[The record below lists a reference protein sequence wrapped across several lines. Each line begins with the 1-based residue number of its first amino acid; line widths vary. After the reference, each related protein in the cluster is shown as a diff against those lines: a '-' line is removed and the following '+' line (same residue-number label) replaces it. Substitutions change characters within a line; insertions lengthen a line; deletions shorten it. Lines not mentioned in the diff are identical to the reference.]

1 MKMKEIQINN
11 ISVLRHLDQLAL
23 QVMKMPHTFS
33 KHPKPNV
40 TFARLKEIMADDSYE
55 GYPDI
60 YNYSDFAGQSTF
72 GLTKNNSKDLIK
84 SRYYFLR
91 KVEGVVAGKWYFD
104 TLAVYP
110 SEFGHGG
117 WQNSKQKPRHS
128 IRFIY
133 NPGDGYSIGVD
144 GNSREQ
150 LTIKDRN
157 NNGVAK
163 NWTCIYN
170 EFGTDGQTW
179 FADRNAGSE
188 VRVVIDLSTK
198 PKYTQE
204 VNKFLKYLQ
213 END

>member
-1 MKMKEIQINN
+1 MKMKEIQITN
-11 ISVLRHLDQLAL
+11 IGVLKHLDDLAL

-60 YNYSDFAGQSTF
+60 HNYSDFAGQSTF
-72 GLTKNNSKDLIK
+72 GLTKNNSKNLIK
-84 SRYYFLR
+84 SRYYFLK
-91 KVEGVVAGKWYFD
+91 KVEGVVKGNWYFD
-104 TLAVYP
+104 TLAVYHP
-110 SEFGHGG
+110 EYGHCG
-117 WQNSKQKPRHS
+117 WQNSKNKPRQS

-133 NPGDGYSIGVD
+133 NAGDGYSIGVD
-144 GNSREQ
+144 GNSRKQ

-170 EFGTDGQTW
+170 EFSEDGQTW

-188 VRVVIDLSTK
+188 VRVVIDLSIK
-198 PKYTQE
+198 NKYKQE
-204 VNKFLKYLQ
+204 ADKFIEYLQ
-213 END
+213 GNG

>member
-11 ISVLRHLDQLAL
+11 ISVLRHLDQLAV

-40 TFARLKEIMADDSYE
+40 TFARLKELMADDSYE

-84 SRYYFLR
+84 SRYYFLK
-91 KVEGVVAGKWYFD
+91 KVEGVVGGEWYFD
-104 TLAVYP
+104 TLAVYS

-133 NPGDGYSIGVD
+133 NAGDGYSIGVD
-144 GNSREQ
+144 GNSRKQ

-170 EFGTDGQTW
+170 EFGPDGQTW

-188 VRVVIDLSTK
+188 VRVVVDLSIK

-204 VNKFLKYLQ
+204 VNKFLEYLQ
-213 END
+213 ENG

>member
-1 MKMKEIQINN
+1 MKMKEIQITN
-11 ISVLRHLDQLAL
+11 IGVLKHLDDLAL

-60 YNYSDFAGQSTF
+60 YNYSDFTGESGF
-72 GLTKNNSKDLIK
+72 GLREGTKKTLIK
-84 SRYYFLR
+84 SRHYFIK
-91 KVEGVVAGKWYFD
+91 KVQAIVPGKWYFD

-110 SEFGHGG
+110 SEYGHGG
-117 WQNSKQKPRHS
+117 WQNSKNKPRQS

-133 NPGDGYSIGVD
+133 NAGDGYSIGVD
-144 GNSREQ
+144 GNSRKQ

-170 EFGTDGQTW
+170 EFSEDGQTW

-188 VRVVIDLSTK
+188 VRVVIDLSIK
-198 PKYTQE
+198 NKYKQE
-204 VNKFLKYLQ
+204 ADKFIEYLQ
-213 END
+213 SNG